1 MVRHFLLLDERQEY
15 RLPGDP
21 GTGGFCTGSL
31 QQRDDRAQTTK
42 PRQNRGKHKAR
53 LQIQA
58 AG

>member
-1 MVRHFLLLDERQEY
+1 MARHFLLLCKRARY

-42 PRQNRGKHKAR
+42 PRQNRGERKAG
-53 LQIQA
+53 LQI
-58 AG
+58 